1 MGQKQQ
7 KQRFL
12 DVWIIESNTI
22 YREVPFTV
30 VTDWVQQSRLLAD
43 DMLRPSGTAE
53 WFKVGSSPEFA
64 PYLPRPEPFEA
75 DDQAEALAPVQLDF
89 QLKQGHDEDDD
100 VDMIPLIDVS
110 LVLLIF
116 FMLTAPGIASG
127 LGIATPAAQMGGT
140 TTPAPED
147 IQVGVRLEGDA
158 PVYSF
163 GEGMKEDTR
172 DLRGLQQLRD
182 GLTKLLTGTTGR
194 VRKLTIHA
202 DRRVQFK
209 AVRDIVDMLGQRP
222 FRDKIEKVTYGV
234 QDVVP

>member
-1 MGQKQQ
+1 
-7 KQRFL
+7 
-12 DVWIIESNTI
+12 
-22 YREVPFTV
+22 V

-53 WFKVGSSPEFA
+53 WFKVGSSPAFA

-89 QLKQGHDEDDD
+89 QLKQHHDEDDD

-127 LGIATPAAQMGGT
+127 LGIATPGVEMGRT
-140 TTPAPED
+140 ASPAPED
-147 IQVGVRLEGDA
+147 IQVGIRLDA
-158 PVYSF
+158 NDNPVYSF
-163 GEGMKEDTR
+163 GEGATEKEK
-172 DLRGLQQLRD
+172 DLRSVQELRD
-182 GLTKLLTGTTGR
+182 RLAKRLNETTGQ

-202 DRRVQFK
+202 DRRVRYEV
-209 AVRDIVDMLGQRP
+209 VRKLVEMVKGQRP
-222 FRDKIEKVTYGV
+222 FRDRIETVTYGV
-234 QDVVP
+234 QDVMP

>member
-1 MGQKQQ
+1 MAE

-12 DVWIIESNTI
+12 DVWIIDSNTV
-22 YREVPFTV
+22 YREVPFAV

-53 WFKVGSSPEFA
+53 WFKVGGSPEFA
-64 PYLPRPEPFEA
+64 PYLPKLEPFQAE
-75 DDQAEALAPVQLDF
+75 DQAEALAPVQLDF
-89 QLKQGHDEDDD
+89 QLKQSHDEDDD

-127 LGIATPAAQMGGT
+127 LGIATPGAVSGGT

-147 IQVGVRLEGDA
+147 VQVGVRLDGDN

-163 GEGMKEDTR
+163 GEGASEQVK
-172 DLRGLQQLRD
+172 DLRSLQDLRD
-182 GLTKLLTGTTGR
+182 GLSKRLADTTGQ

-202 DRRVQFK
+202 DRK
-209 AVRDIVDMLGQRP
+209 VRYEVVRNLVDMLGQSPLRG
-222 FRDKIEKVTYGV
+222 KIAKVTYGV

>member
-1 MGQKQQ
+1 MAEKR
-7 KQRFL
+7 RFL
-12 DVWIIESNTI
+12 DVWIIDSNTI

-53 WFKVGSSPEFA
+53 WFKVGNSPEFA
-64 PYLPRPEPFEA
+64 PYLPRAEPFQAE
-75 DDQAEALAPVQLDF
+75 DQAEALAPVQLDF
-89 QLKQGHDEDDD
+89 QLKQGHDEDED

-116 FMLTAPGIASG
+116 FMLTAPGIAAG
-127 LGIATPAAQMGGT
+127 LGIATPGAMSGGT
-140 TTPAPED
+140 IAPAPED

-163 GEGMKEDTR
+163 GEGAGEQVKGLRTLP
-172 DLRGLQQLRD
+172 DLRDRLAERLA
-182 GLTKLLTGTTGR
+182 GTTGQ

-202 DRRVQFK
+202 DRK
-209 AVRDIVDMLGQRP
+209 VRYEVVRNLVDMLGQRP
-222 FRDKIEKVTYGV
+222 FRDKIAKVTYGV

>member
-7 KQRFL
+7 FL

-64 PYLPRPEPFEA
+64 PYLPRSEPFEV
-75 DDQAEALAPVQLDF
+75 DDRAEALAPVQLDF

-127 LGIATPAAQMGGT
+127 LGIATPAAMTGGT
-140 TTPAPED
+140 TSPAPDD
-147 IQVGVRLEGDA
+147 IQVGVRLEGNE

-163 GEGMKEDTR
+163 GEGASEQVKG
-172 DLRGLQQLRD
+172 LRSLPELQKGLAKSLA
-182 GLTKLLTGTTGR
+182 GTSGR
-194 VRKLTIHA
+194 VGKLTIHA
-202 DRRVQFK
+202 DRRVPFGK
-209 AVRDIVDMLGQRP
+209 VRDLVDMLGRP
-222 FRDKIEKVTYGV
+222 PLRGKIVKVTYGV

>member
-1 MGQKQQ
+1 MPD

-12 DVWIIESNTI
+12 DVWIIDSNTI

-75 DDQAEALAPVQLDF
+75 DDRAEALAPVQLDF

-127 LGIATPAAQMGGT
+127 LGIATPAAMMGGT
-140 TTPAPED
+140 TTAAPED
-147 IQVGVRLEGDA
+147 IQVGVQLDGDA
-158 PVYSF
+158 PVYSLWV
-163 GEGMKEDTR
+163 GTKEDAK
-172 DLRGLQQLRD
+172 DLRSLQQLRD
-182 GLTKLLTGTTGR
+182 GLAKQLANTTGQ

-202 DRRVQFK
+202 DRK
-209 AVRDIVDMLGQRP
+209 VRFEVVRNLVDMLGQPP
-222 FRDKIEKVTYGV
+222 FRNKIEKVTYGV